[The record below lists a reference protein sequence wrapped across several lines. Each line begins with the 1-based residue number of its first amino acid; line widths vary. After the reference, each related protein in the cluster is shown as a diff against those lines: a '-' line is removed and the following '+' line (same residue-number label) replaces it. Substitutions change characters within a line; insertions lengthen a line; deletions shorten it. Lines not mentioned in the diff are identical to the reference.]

1 MSLVD
6 DIEIPGG
13 WRERLD
19 TLATRRHALVAA
31 AVVGAASLFLLITAG
46 RQAPARIAPPA
57 TSDISDDSQDAS
69 VGTLFVHVAGAV
81 RNPGLYEVVDGAR
94 VADAIAAAGGAL
106 KRAEL
111 DLLNLAQPVTDGMK
125 VDVPR
130 PGSSATVPDATSSTP
145 SSDGTV
151 SINSADQTALE
162 TIPGIGPV
170 RAAAILAYRDERG
183 GFATL
188 EELLEVSGIGPA
200 TYEALLPYVTL

>member
-1 MSLVD
+1 VE

-19 TLATRRHALVAA
+19 TLATRRHALAAA
-31 AVVGAASLFLLITAG
+31 AVVGTVSLLLLVTAG

-57 TSDISDDSQDAS
+57 TSETPGAPDSS

-81 RNPGLYEVVDGAR
+81 RDPGLYEVVDGAR

-106 KRAEL
+106 KRADL

-130 PGSSATVPDATSSTP
+130 HGGSPAATDVAPGTQA
-145 SSDGTV
+145 SDETV
-151 SINSADQTALE
+151 SVNSADQTALE

-170 RAAAILAYRDERG
+170 RAAAILAYRHEHG
-183 GFATL
+183 GFTGL